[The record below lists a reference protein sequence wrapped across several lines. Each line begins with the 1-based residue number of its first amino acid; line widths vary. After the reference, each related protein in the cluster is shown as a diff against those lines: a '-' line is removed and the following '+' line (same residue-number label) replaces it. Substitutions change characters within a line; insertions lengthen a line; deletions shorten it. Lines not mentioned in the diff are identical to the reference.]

1 MATAYGLEAALS
13 DLAYFPKTQIISSF
27 WHLQITDLKC

>member
-13 DLAYFPKTQIISSF
+13 DLTHFPKTQSISSF
-27 WHLQITDLKC
+27 RYLQITDLKS

>member
-13 DLAYFPKTQIISSF
+13 DLAHFPKTQSISSF
-27 WHLQITDLKC
+27 WHLLIISLKS